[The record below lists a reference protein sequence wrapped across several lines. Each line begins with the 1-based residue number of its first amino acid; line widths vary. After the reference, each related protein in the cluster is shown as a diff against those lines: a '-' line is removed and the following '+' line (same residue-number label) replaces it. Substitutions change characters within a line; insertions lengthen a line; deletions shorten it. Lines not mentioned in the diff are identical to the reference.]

1 MWWWLGARRLG
12 DEERKQSAKRAGRG
26 GAGDESFSRFR
37 NVMRDRVLAISS
49 AMSSSSVRNVS
60 MARGIIKLY
69 RVIAS
74 SGQGEGARDMGEVW
88 RDFIQTERGFGGE
101 AAQGVELSGADF

>member
-1 MWWWLGARRLG
+1 MRNGNRAPSARGAAARVMNLF
-12 DEERKQSAKRAGRG
+12 RASETLCGIVFLR
-26 GAGDESFSRFR
+26 SPQ
-37 NVMRDRVLAISS
+37 

-88 RDFIQTERGFGGE
+88 RDFIQTERGIGGE
-101 AAQGVELSGADF
+101 AAQGVELSGADFQYGEAVWG